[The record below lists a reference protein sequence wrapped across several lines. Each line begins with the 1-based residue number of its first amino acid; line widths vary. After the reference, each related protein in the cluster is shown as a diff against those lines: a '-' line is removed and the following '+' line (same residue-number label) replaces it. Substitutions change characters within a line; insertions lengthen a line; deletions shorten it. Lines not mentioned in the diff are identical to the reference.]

1 MNNKQLLVNLI
12 TNSMDRFSTTHI
24 NVAHLSL
31 QANKAFY
38 KLLETD
44 YWSNQDVT
52 NFEFCDAGMWIEH
65 NNKSYKIDNIKDDC
79 GYYMYS
85 FNNPPEHWDESES
98 YWFYKESKEYADL
111 CKKHLTV

>member
-31 QANKAFY
+31 QANQAFY

-44 YWSNQDVT
+44 YWDDVDINDWFSRDSN
-52 NFEFCDAGMWIEH
+52 MWIKH
-65 NNKSYKIDNIKDDC
+65 NGINYRIDGVKDDC
-79 GYYMYS
+79 GDYMYS
-85 FNNPPEHWDESES
+85 FYNPPEHWAESES
-98 YWFYKESKEYADL
+98 YWFYKESKEYTDL

>member
-52 NFEFCDAGMWIEH
+52 NFEFCDAGMWIEQ
-65 NNKSYKIDNIKDDC
+65 NNKRYKIDNIKDDC

-85 FNNPPEHWDESES
+85 FNNPPEHWDNSES
-98 YWFYKESKEYADL
+98 YWFFKEVNK
-111 CKKHLTV
+111 